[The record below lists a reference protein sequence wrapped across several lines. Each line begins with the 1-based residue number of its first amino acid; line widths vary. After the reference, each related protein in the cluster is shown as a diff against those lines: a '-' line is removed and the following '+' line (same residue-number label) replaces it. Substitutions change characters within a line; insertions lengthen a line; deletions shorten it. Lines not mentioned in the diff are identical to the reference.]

1 MTFTNNP
8 IKVGLNMYDLKAFM
22 SMPNL
27 SDNKLGK
34 TNTFGELTT
43 QAKTYTRDMREYS
56 LTKYPDVQLY
66 VFKAIDEMALRVE
79 PTSTFMDTLL
89 AIGQWVYTQH
99 QSKLIPLERNRNAFI
114 AALGQQFP
122 SISGIVIGELLK
134 GSSPDK
140 NMPDFIQFKMLD
152 GTRQYQPVIWF
163 SDKAFKEQYPEHEI
177 FLIPPL
183 PDIADLIDG
192 KVAVNNKIT
201 GLPQS
206 RLVNAIQDIRQDKPE
221 TALHSYELTW
231 HDPSDTNAILKTTWT
246 AVIYGNGNDT
256 ELVKDAIRDYIDNNS
271 DYDKW
276 AEIYPDLY
284 SENEFIII
292 PDWSN
297 VAVPNNAMDAGLYR
311 SIINMN
317 DITDKL
323 TKFLPSGYTTPKNK
337 HVTSNMLI
345 GSAYYRTVMFGAI
358 GSPNNRNKVFDLRTI
373 FPDYMAV
380 DTQDVDFVRM
390 SSITQT
396 WVQQLNECL
405 DKAHSYKPTDIL
417 PSGFVRV
424 IRRGHHFITFN
435 FDGYNYVVLTK
446 YSFDRAG

>member
-1 MTFTNNP
+1 
-8 IKVGLNMYDLKAFM
+8 MYELKAFM

-27 SDNKLGK
+27 SDNKLDK
-34 TNTFGELTT
+34 THSFGELTT

-79 PTSTFMDTLL
+79 PSAPFMDNLL

-99 QSKLIPLERNRNAFI
+99 QSKLIPLERSRNAFI
-114 AALGQQFP
+114 NALEQQFP
-122 SISGIVIGELLK
+122 NISGVIVGELLK

-140 NMPDFIQFKMLD
+140 NMPDFIQFKLLD

-231 HDPSDTNAILKTTWT
+231 HDPSDTNAILKTTWS

-256 ELVKDAIRDYIDNNS
+256 ELIKDAIRDYIDRNS

-276 AEIYPDLY
+276 SEIYPDLY
-284 SENEFIII
+284 SENEFIVI

-297 VAVPNNAMDAGLYR
+297 IAVPAYAMDVGLYS

-323 TKFLPSGYTTPKNK
+323 TKFLPSGYTSPKNA
-337 HVTSNMLI
+337 HVNKNMLI

-358 GSPNNRNKVFDLRTI
+358 GSPNNRNKVFDLREI

-380 DTQDVDFVRM
+380 DTQDVDYVRM
-390 SSITQT
+390 STVTQT
-396 WVQQLNECL
+396 WVKLFNECL
-405 DKAHSYKPTDIL
+405 DKAYSYKPTDIL
-417 PSGFVRV
+417 PTGFVRV
-424 IRRGHHFITFN
+424 IRRGNHFITFN